1 MSNKLRIIGGTWRSR
16 QIVFSDAPGL
26 RPTPG
31 RVRET
36 LFNWLQ
42 TDVIN
47 SRCLD
52 LYAGSGAL
60 GFEAASR
67 GAKQVVLVENHAAT
81 CQKLRA
87 NIADLRAEQI
97 SVAAFPVERYLQS
110 PAEKFDL
117 VFLDPPFG
125 ENRVAPT
132 CQLLEAQGWLADYA
146 KIYVEAERNLILA
159 DMPGNW
165 RLLKNK
171 PAGRVG
177 FYLFHVV
184 DHVCHPAEKI
194 SGMID

>member
-1 MSNKLRIIGGTWRSR
+1 VSSKLRIIGGTWRSR
-16 QIVFSDAPGL
+16 QIVFNDAPGL
-26 RPTPG
+26 RPTPS

-67 GAKQVVLVENHAAT
+67 GAKQVVLVESHAAT
-81 CQKLRA
+81 CQKLRE
-87 NIADLRAEQI
+87 NIAALAATQI
-97 SVAAFPVERYLQS
+97 SVVSQPAERYLQS
-110 PAEKFDL
+110 QAEPFDL
-117 VFLDPPFG
+117 IFLDPPFG

-132 CQLLEAQGWLADYA
+132 SQLMEAQGWLADYA
-146 KIYVEAERNLILA
+146 KIYVEAERNLKLT
-159 DMPGNW
+159 DMPMNW

-171 PAGRVG
+171 TAGNVG
-177 FYLFHVV
+177 FYLFQRNLT
-184 DHVCHPAEKI
+184 
-194 SGMID
+194 

>member
-1 MSNKLRIIGGTWRSR
+1 MSGKLRIIGGIWRSR

-42 TDVIN
+42 TDIIN

-81 CQKLRA
+81 CQKLRE
-87 NIADLRAEQI
+87 NIAALRAVQI
-97 SVAAFPVERYLQS
+97 QLAPYPVERYLQT
-110 PAEKFDL
+110 ATENFDL
-117 VFLDPPFG
+117 VFIDPPFG
-125 ENRVAPT
+125 EGRVAPT
-132 CQLLEAQGWLADYA
+132 CQLLEAQGWLKDYA
-146 KIYVEAERNLILA
+146 KIYVEAERNLVLT

-171 PAGRVG
+171 TAGQVG
-177 FYLFHVV
+177 FYLFQRGL
-184 DHVCHPAEKI
+184 A
-194 SGMID
+194 

>member
-1 MSNKLRIIGGTWRSR
+1 MSGKLRIIGGMWRSR

-42 TDVIN
+42 TDIVN

-67 GAKQVVLVENHAAT
+67 GAKHVVLVESHAAT
-81 CQKLRA
+81 CQKLRV
-87 NIADLRAEQI
+87 NIAALGATQI
-97 SVAAFPVERYLQS
+97 QVAPYAVERYLQT
-110 PAEKFDL
+110 PTENFDL
-117 VFLDPPFG
+117 AFIDPPFG

-132 CQLLEAQGWLADYA
+132 CQLLEAQDWLADYA
-146 KIYVEAERNLILA
+146 KIYVEAERNLVLT
-159 DMPGNW
+159 DMPVNW

-171 PAGRVG
+171 TAGQVG
-177 FYLFHVV
+177 FYLFQRGL
-184 DHVCHPAEKI
+184 A
-194 SGMID
+194 

>member
-1 MSNKLRIIGGTWRSR
+1 MSGKLRIIGGKWRSR

-42 TDVIN
+42 TDIAN

-67 GAKQVVLVENHAAT
+67 GAKHVVLVENHAVT
-81 CQKLRA
+81 CQKLRE
-87 NIADLRAEQI
+87 NIVALGAEQI
-97 SVAAFPVERYLQS
+97 RLEPYPVERYLQS
-110 PAEKFDL
+110 PAEQFDF
-117 VFLDPPFG
+117 VFLDPPFS
-125 ENRVAPT
+125 ENRVVPA
-132 CQLLEAQGWLADYA
+132 CQLLAAQGWLADYA
-146 KIYVEAERNLILA
+146 KIYVEAERNLLLT

-171 PAGRVG
+171 TAGQVG
-177 FYLFHVV
+177 FYLFQCTVT
-184 DHVCHPAEKI
+184 
-194 SGMID
+194 